1 MSIKR
6 SIFEKILIESND
18 RSRQVDITSGS
29 VQIDYYEDVFSPTIT
44 AKIRVINTGNTVT
57 SPNSKDSQRQSI
69 YNGLPLRGGER
80 VAIKIAGNSSFNPG
94 LDFLTDPKT
103 YLYVSSITDVISET
117 NKESFTLNLVSRE
130 AITNE
135 TVRVVKKYPTSLPID
150 QSVSKILSDVLKAN
164 KVGTIDKSSN
174 KYGFIGNS
182 RKPFTIL
189 TWLASK
195 AVPEISGGGTAGFFF
210 YQTVDGFQFRAIDN
224 LSRQPVK
231 ASFYYSEAL
240 ESYDVEGKKPDIAND
255 FKILNYNTERNQ
267 NLIEKL
273 RLGTYANYRIF
284 FDPLTGRI
292 TKPGK
297 IVFRQND
304 YAKKTN
310 NLGKEE
316 IKLPNVDDNSDLTL
330 GDIPTRIITGIL
342 DVGTMDKG
350 ISKEING
357 DPTDYQSQTLLRYNF
372 LFTQSLNV
380 MVPSNTNLR
389 AGDIIEC
396 FFPKISTASAKEYDN
411 DVSGLYM
418 IKELCHH
425 FDATNSYTSL
435 KLVRDTFGIR

>member
-1 MSIKR
+1 MSIQR
-6 SIFEKILIESND
+6 SIFEQILIESND

-29 VQIDYYEDVFSPTIT
+29 IQIDYYEDLFSPTIT
-44 AKIRVINTGNTVT
+44 ATIRVVNTGNTVT
-57 SPNSKDSQRQSI
+57 SPNSTIPQRQSI

-80 VAIKIAGNSSFNPG
+80 IAMKIAGNSPTNPG
-94 LDFLTDPKT
+94 LDFLTDPKN

-117 NKESFTLNLVSRE
+117 NKESFTLNLISRE

-135 TVRVVKKYPTSLPID
+135 TVRVIKKYPVSLSLD
-150 QSVSKILSDVLKAN
+150 QSVSKILTDVLKVN
-164 KVGTIDKSSN
+164 KIGTIDKTSN

-210 YQTVDGFQFRAIDN
+210 YQTADGFQFRAIDN
-224 LSRQPVK
+224 LSRQPIK
-231 ASFYYSEAL
+231 ASFFYSEAL
-240 ESYDVEGKKPDIAND
+240 ESYDVEGRKLSGN
-255 FKILNYNTERNQ
+255 FKILNYNTEKNQ
-267 NLIEKL
+267 NLLEKL
-273 RLGTYANYRIF
+273 RLGTYSNYRIF

-292 TKPGK
+292 TKPDK
-297 IVFRQND
+297 TRFKLSD
-304 YAKKTN
+304 YSKKTN
-310 NLGKEE
+310 NLGKEDL
-316 IKLPNVDDNSDLTL
+316 KLPNLDDSSNSNL
-330 GDIPTRIITGIL
+330 GDAPTRIITGIL

-350 ISKEING
+350 ISTEVNG

-380 MVPSNTNLR
+380 MIPSNTNLR
-389 AGDIIEC
+389 AGDVIEC
-396 FFPKISTASAKEYDN
+396 LFPKISTAPAKEYDT

-418 IKELCHH
+418 IKELRHH
-425 FDATNSYTSL
+425 FSATNSYTSL